1 MALDF
6 ERLSRELKENVVLTA
21 LKSALTADAY
31 IVGGFLR
38 DSLLGRKPQDVD
50 LVICGDFELACAQVA
65 KVLGRE
71 PFQLGERFASRRVLF
86 DGFIVDLS
94 PIYES
99 NLTEDLSRRD
109 FTINALCLPLKCV
122 GRRVTRDDL
131 IDSFG
136 GLKDLEKQEITAI
149 SEKSLRED
157 PLRMLRAFRFAL
169 ELSFTIEPITLKL
182 IEIRGNEIASVAGER
197 IREELLRILCHSASF
212 AVIQQMVKVGF
223 LFCLFPELDITRGV
237 TQNEY
242 HHLPVF
248 EHSLECVKEFEALIT
263 DWDGVRQELH
273 SPISEH
279 LSEVVTPPGTRSALV
294 KLALL
299 FHDIGK
305 PATRQMQAD
314 GKVTFYGHQK
324 VGREIVEP
332 ILDRLRMSA
341 REKDLVLLLIEE
353 HLRVGFY
360 CNESPITPKL
370 IHRFERR
377 LGDATVMSAVHA
389 LADARATRGPAADE
403 VFQKTHLEVVNE
415 ILWHH
420 FFGKEIT
427 EPIPLLTG
435 DDIMRVTGIP
445 ESPRIGELKEA
456 LLEAQVEGKVKT
468 RADAE
473 EFVLKLAREQ
483 MKTENSF

>member
-1 MALDF
+1 
-6 ERLSRELKENVVLTA
+6 
-21 LKSALTADAY
+21 
-31 IVGGFLR
+31 
-38 DSLLGRKPQDVD
+38 
-50 LVICGDFELACAQVA
+50 
-65 KVLGRE
+65 
-71 PFQLGERFASRRVLF
+71 
-86 DGFIVDLS
+86 
-94 PIYES
+94 
-99 NLTEDLSRRD
+99 
-109 FTINALCLPLKCV
+109 
-122 GRRVTRDDL
+122 VTRDDVV
-131 IDSFG
+131 DCFG
-136 GLKDLEKQEITAI
+136 GIDDLVSREITAI
-149 SEKSLRED
+149 SEKGLRED

-169 ELSFTIEPITLKL
+169 ELSFTIEPVTLKI
-182 IEIRGNEIASVAGER
+182 IELRGNEIAGVAGER
-197 IREELLRILCHSASF
+197 IREELLKILNHRACF
-212 AVIQQMVKVGF
+212 PVLQEMEKVG
-223 LFCLFPELDITRGV
+223 LISSLFPEVDVMRDV

-248 EHSLECVKEFEALIT
+248 EHSLECVKEFESLSEK
-263 DWDGVRQELH
+263 WDGLRQELH
-273 SPISEH
+273 SPVSEH
-279 LSEVVTPPGTRSALV
+279 LSEVVTPPGTRSALL

-305 PATRQMQAD
+305 PATREVQAD

-324 VGREIVEP
+324 VGRDIAEP

-341 REKDLVLLLIEE
+341 REKYLVLLLIEE

-370 IHRFERR
+370 IYRFERR
-377 LGDATVMSAVHA
+377 LGDAAVMSAVHA
-389 LADARATRGPAADE
+389 LADARATRGPAANE
-403 VFQKTHLEVVNE
+403 LFQRTHLEVVNE

-468 RADAE
+468 RKDAE
-473 EFVLKLAREQ
+473 LFVLELAREGTKVERFSQ
-483 MKTENSF
+483 S